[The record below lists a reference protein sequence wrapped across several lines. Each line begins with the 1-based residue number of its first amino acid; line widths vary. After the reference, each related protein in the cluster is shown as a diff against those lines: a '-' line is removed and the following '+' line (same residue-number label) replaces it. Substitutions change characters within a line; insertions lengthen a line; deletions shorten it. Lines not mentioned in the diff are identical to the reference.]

1 MKCLLFQPFSRA
13 LLPGVG
19 GDATVVIVY
28 DVAHIK
34 KSECDHK
41 YQSSKSKIKYFLADN
56 ERRGGVFSNDTK

>member
-1 MKCLLFQPFSRA
+1 MLENTYEVRINSLRISRA

-19 GDATVVIVY
+19 GDATVVIVN

-41 YQSSKSKIKYFLADN
+41 YQSSKSKIKYF
-56 ERRGGVFSNDTK
+56 FS